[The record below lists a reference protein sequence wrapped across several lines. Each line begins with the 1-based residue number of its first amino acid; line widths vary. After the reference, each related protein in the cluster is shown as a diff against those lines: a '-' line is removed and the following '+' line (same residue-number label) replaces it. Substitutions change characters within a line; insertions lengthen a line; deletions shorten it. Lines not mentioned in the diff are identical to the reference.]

1 MNTYYFILVQPFC
14 DPLSYAAQSY
24 VLDNKRFATYEEAE
38 AYKAANKSKVRAQ
51 LLIIETED

>member
-14 DPLSYAAQSY
+14 DPLSCAAQSY
-24 VLDNKRFATYEEAE
+24 VDDRRFATYEEAE
-38 AYKAANKSKVRAQ
+38 AYKEANKSKVSGQ